1 MFRYSMCA
9 IALAAT
15 AGLAAGG
22 CGDDGNSSSAV
33 PPDAA
38 VVVGNTPIPKA
49 AIDRQVKTFYR
60 ANAKSGQILNSK
72 QLGQVQSQL
81 TEGRIESEWLRQEL
95 VAQKIHLK
103 GDENQPKKMR
113 LLALKRTGDPPDVQ
127 ESEIRAYY
135 ELHKK
140 EYVQP
145 ASRELRAVVT
155 KTKAQAEQARRAR
168 LGQQGWA
175 QIVKQ
180 YSAPDAPRNVV
191 HAGEVI
197 VTRSAISGKLRRVAF
212 SAKQGVVQGP
222 IKTAEGWWVFQVAD
236 VAAPKRQ
243 PYREMRIA
251 IGHVL
256 VSQRLTKDV
265 EQVETTLRTK
275 YRPKTTCADAYTAA
289 ACGNKPDET

>member
-9 IALAAT
+9 ITLAAT

-22 CGDDGNSSSAV
+22 CGDDEDGSAV
-33 PPDAA
+33 PPAAA
-38 VVVGNTPIPKA
+38 VVVGNTAIPKA

-60 ANAKSGQILNSK
+60 ANAKSGQILSSK
-72 QLGQVQSQL
+72 QLAQVQGQL

-95 VAQKIHLK
+95 VAQRIHLK

-135 ELHKK
+135 ELHKS

-155 KTKAQAEQARRAR
+155 KTKAQAGQARRAR
-168 LGQQGWA
+168 LAHQGWA
-175 QIVKQ
+175 QVVKR

-191 HAGEVI
+191 HAGEVV

-212 SAKQGVVQGP
+212 GAKQGVVQGP

-236 VAAPKRQ
+236 VAAPQRQ
-243 PYREMRIA
+243 PYREMRIV

-256 VSQRLTKDV
+256 ESQRLTKDV
-265 EQVETTLRTK
+265 EKVETTLRTK
-275 YRPKTTCADAYTAA
+275 YQPKTTCADAYSAA